1 MAPVCKRHRTREQGI
16 TILPETN
23 LQEPETAIEDQ
34 ANESLFSAGMRR
46 IFPAKLLGVSYQ
58 TARNRFIPW
67 VHKGGCA
74 VLDQGLISGSNFILS
89 ILLARWLLPEQY
101 GAYAVAFG
109 FFILV
114 SLVYSALVLEPMA
127 VFGGSSYRDR
137 LRGYLGSVMWIHVAM
152 SLALV
157 VVFGVSAFVV
167 WKISPQTGLAAAI
180 AGVTIASPCILLF
193 SLARRTFYLELSPAK
208 AAVGALVYCGM
219 SLACLYLVYRR
230 AWLSP
235 FSAFLILGVAAL
247 ATSIY
252 LFARLY
258 TELRPSTMDDSV
270 GLIWG
275 RHWRYGSWALLSC
288 VASWIP
294 ANIYYP
300 LLSSFGT
307 MAQSGQLK
315 ALMNFTLPVEQV
327 KGALGLLFL
336 PYAASVLE
344 REGRGSGGSLSR
356 RMTLVAVGVALAYWV
371 VVLATQRSAFHALYS
386 GRYMEVAHL
395 LPIVAIGS
403 IAWCGSF
410 GSAIA
415 LRAMESPASVFIAFG
430 LSTVVSTLVGIPA
443 TRYFGLTGAVWGMN
457 VSDLLSWMFLIWL
470 LRRKMAGRS
479 FNFERFLE
487 RRGARQQVLPEEFPA
502 D

>member
-1 MAPVCKRHRTREQGI
+1 MTEESRPDGWLSA
-16 TILPETN
+16 ILRKVFPE
-23 LQEPETAIEDQ
+23 
-34 ANESLFSAGMRR
+34 R
-46 IFPAKLLGVSYQ
+46 LLGLSFD
-58 TARNRFIPW
+58 TARNRLIPW
-67 VHKGGCA
+67 LHKGGCA
-74 VLDQGLISGSNFILS
+74 VLDQGLISGSNFALS
-89 ILLARWLLPEQY
+89 VLLARWLVPEQY

-137 LRGYLGSVMWIHVAM
+137 LRGYLNSVMRIHVVM
-152 SLALV
+152 SLLLV
-157 VVFGVSAFVV
+157 VIFGVSAFVV
-167 WKISPQTGLAAAI
+167 WKVTAGNGLAGAI
-180 AGVTIASPCILLF
+180 AGVTIASPFILVF
-193 SLARRTFYLELSPAK
+193 ALARRTFYLELSPAK
-208 AAVGALVYCGM
+208 AAVGALVYCTIT
-219 SLACLYLVYRR
+219 LTCLFLVYQK

-235 FSAFLILGVAAL
+235 FSAFLILGAGAL

-252 LFARLY
+252 LFIRLY
-258 TELRPSTMDDSV
+258 AELSATKMTDSV
-270 GLIWG
+270 GYVWG

-336 PYAASVLE
+336 PYAANVLE
-344 REGRGSGGSLSR
+344 KQGRKSGGSLSR
-356 RMTLVAVGVALAYWV
+356 RMTLVAVGVAVAYWIV
-371 VVLATQRSAFHALYS
+371 ILATQKTAFHALYS

-415 LRAMESPASVFIAFG
+415 LRAMEAPSSVFIAFG
-430 LSTVVSTLVGIPA
+430 LSTVASTIVGIPA
-443 TRYFGLTGAVWGMN
+443 AKIWGLTGAIWGMN

-487 RRGARQQVLPEEFPA
+487 RRESRSPQALPEEFPA

>member
-1 MAPVCKRHRTREQGI
+1 M
-16 TILPETN
+16 PETN
-23 LQEPETAIEDQ
+23 IQEAEAPSEEQRPESWLT
-34 ANESLFSAGMRR
+34 SALRR
-46 IFPAKLLGVSYQ
+46 IFPAKLLGVSYE
-58 TARNRFIPW
+58 TVRDRFIPW

-74 VLDQGLISGSNFILS
+74 VLDQGLISGSNFLLS
-89 ILLARWLLPEQY
+89 ILLARWLVPEQY

-109 FFILV
+109 FFVLL
-114 SLVYSALVLEPMA
+114 SLVYSALVMEPMA

-137 LRGYLGSVMWIHVAM
+137 LRGYLGSLMSIHIAM
-152 SLALV
+152 SVTMV
-157 VVFGVSAFVV
+157 VVFGASAFIV
-167 WKISPQTGLAAAI
+167 WKISPGSGLAGAI
-180 AGVTIASPCILLF
+180 AGVTIASPAMLLF
-193 SLARRTFYLELSPAK
+193 GVARRTFYLELSPAK
-208 AAVGALVYCGM
+208 AALGSLVYCIL
-219 SLACLYLVYRR
+219 SLACLYVLYRR

-235 FSAFLILGVAAL
+235 FSAFLLLGVAAL
-247 ATSIY
+247 VTSIY
-252 LFARLY
+252 LLARLY
-258 TELRPSTMDDSV
+258 VALAPSTMDQPLSH
-270 GLIWG
+270 IWG

-336 PYAASVLE
+336 PYAASALE
-344 REGRGSGGSLSR
+344 RHGRSSAGALSR
-356 RMTLVAVGVALAYWV
+356 RMTLVAVGVAVAYWA
-371 VVLATQRSAFHALYS
+371 VVLATQRTAFHALYS

-395 LPIVAIGS
+395 LPIVAVGS

-415 LRAMESPASVFIAFG
+415 LRAMESPSAVFIAFG
-430 LSTVVSTLVGIPA
+430 LSTVASLLVGIPA
-443 TRYFGLTGAVWGMN
+443 TRVFGLSGAIWGTN
-457 VSDLLSWMFLIWL
+457 VSDLLSWIFLIWL

-479 FNFERFLE
+479 FRFERFLE
-487 RRGARQQVLPEEFPA
+487 RQEARPQALPEEFPA

>member
-1 MAPVCKRHRTREQGI
+1 M
-16 TILPETN
+16 PETN
-23 LQEPETAIEDQ
+23 IQEPEAAIE
-34 ANESLFSAGMRR
+34 EKRSEGWLPAGLQR
-46 IFPAKLLGVSYQ
+46 IFPSSLLGISYE
-58 TARNRFIPW
+58 TVRDRFIPW
-67 VHKGGCA
+67 LHKGGCA

-89 ILLARWLLPEQY
+89 ILLARWLVPEQY

-109 FFILV
+109 FFILL
-114 SLVYSALVLEPMA
+114 SLVYGALVLEPMA
-127 VFGGSSYRDR
+127 VFGGASYRDR
-137 LRGYLGSVMWIHVAM
+137 LRGYLGSLVWIHVAM
-152 SLALV
+152 SLGIAT
-157 VVFGVSAFVV
+157 VFGASAFVA
-167 WKISPQTGLAAAI
+167 WRMAPGSGLGGAL
-180 AGVTIASPCILLF
+180 AGVTIASPCVLLF
-193 SLARRTFYLELSPAK
+193 WLARRSFYLELSPAK
-208 AAVGALVYCGM
+208 AAIGALVYCAL
-219 SLACLYLVYRR
+219 SLGCLFVLYRR

-235 FSAFLILGVAAL
+235 FSAFVLIGVAAL
-247 ATSIY
+247 ATGFY
-252 LFARLY
+252 LLARLRA
-258 TELRPSTMDDSV
+258 ELPPTTFDHPL
-270 GLIWG
+270 GEIWG

-327 KGALGLLFL
+327 KIALGLLFL

-344 REGRGSGGSLSR
+344 REGRSSAGSLSR
-356 RMTLVAVGVALAYWV
+356 RMTLVAVGVAVAYWIV
-371 VVLATQRSAFHALYS
+371 VFSMQRTAFHALYS

-395 LPIVAIGS
+395 LPIVAVGS

-430 LSTVVSTLVGIPA
+430 LSTVASLLVGIPA
-443 TRYFGLTGAVWGMN
+443 TRVFGLSGAIWGTN
-457 VSDLLSWMFLIWL
+457 VSDLLSWIFLIWL
-470 LRRKMAGRS
+470 LRRKMNGRS

-487 RRGARQQVLPEEFPA
+487 RRQAGPQALPEEFPA

>member
-1 MAPVCKRHRTREQGI
+1 M
-16 TILPETN
+16 PETN
-23 LQEPETAIEDQ
+23 LQEPEVMTE
-34 ANESLFSAGMRR
+34 ESRPDTWLSASLRK
-46 IFPAKLLGVSYQ
+46 IFPEKLLGVSFD
-58 TARNRFIPW
+58 TVRNRLVPW
-67 VHKGGCA
+67 LHKGGCA
-74 VLDQGLISGSNFILS
+74 VLDQGLISGSNFALS
-89 ILLARWLLPEQY
+89 ILLARWLAPEQY

-114 SLVYSALVLEPMA
+114 SLIYNALVLEPMA

-137 LRGYLGSVMWIHVAM
+137 LRGYLGSVMRIHTVM
-152 SLALV
+152 SVLLV
-157 VVFGVSAFVV
+157 VIFGVSAFIA
-167 WKISPQTGLAAAI
+167 WKITPGNGLAGAI
-180 AGVTIASPCILLF
+180 AGVTIASPFILVF

-208 AAVGALVYCGM
+208 AAIGALVYCTM
-219 SLACLYLVYRR
+219 SLACLFLVYEK
-230 AWLSP
+230 AWLSA
-235 FSAFLILGVAAL
+235 FSAFLILGAAAL

-252 LFARLY
+252 LFVRLY
-258 TELRPSTMDDSV
+258 ADLSPSTMEDSAGYV
-270 GLIWG
+270 WS

-336 PYAASVLE
+336 PYAANVLE
-344 REGRGSGGSLSR
+344 KEGRKSGGSLSR
-356 RMTLVAVGVALAYWV
+356 RMTLVAVGVAVAYWV
-371 VVLATQRSAFHALYS
+371 VILATQKAAFHALYS
-386 GRYMEVAHL
+386 GRYMEVSHL

-415 LRAMESPASVFIAFG
+415 LRAMEAPSSVFIAFG
-430 LSTVVSTLVGIPA
+430 LSTVASTIVGIPA
-443 TRYFGLTGAVWGMN
+443 TKIWGLTGAIWGMN

-487 RRGARQQVLPEEFPA
+487 RRESRAARALPEEFPA

>member
-1 MAPVCKRHRTREQGI
+1 MTEENRSVGP
-16 TILPETN
+16 L
-23 LQEPETAIEDQ
+23 
-34 ANESLFSAGMRR
+34 SAGLRK
-46 IFPAKLLGVSYQ
+46 IFPEKLLGVSYD
-58 TARNRFIPW
+58 TVRNRLIPW
-67 VHKGGCA
+67 LHKGGCA
-74 VLDQGLISGSNFILS
+74 IIDQGLISGSNFVLS
-89 ILLARWLLPEQY
+89 ILLARWLVPEQY

-127 VFGGSSYRDR
+127 VFGGSSYRER
-137 LRGYLGSVMWIHVAM
+137 LRGYLGSVMRIHTVM
-152 SLALV
+152 SALLV
-157 VVFGVSAFVV
+157 VIFGVSAFIA
-167 WKISPQTGLAAAI
+167 WKITPGNGLAGAI
-180 AGVTIASPCILLF
+180 AGVTIASPFILVF

-208 AAVGALVYCGM
+208 AAVGALVYCAT
-219 SLACLYLVYRR
+219 SLTCLFLVYQHR
-230 AWLSP
+230 WLSP
-235 FSAFLILGVAAL
+235 FSAFLILGVAAFG
-247 ATSIY
+247 TSIY

-258 TELRPSTMDDSV
+258 KDLTPSTMEHSV
-270 GLIWG
+270 SHVWG

-344 REGRGSGGSLSR
+344 REGKSNGGSLSR
-356 RMTLVAVGVALAYWV
+356 RMTLVAVGVAVAYWAV
-371 VVLATQRSAFHALYS
+371 ILTTQHSIFHALYS
-386 GRYMEVAHL
+386 GRYSEVAHL

-410 GSAIA
+410 GSAIV
-415 LRAMESPASVFIAFG
+415 LRAMEAPSAVFIAFG
-430 LSTVVSTLVGIPA
+430 LSTIASTIVGVPA
-443 TRYFGLTGAVWGMN
+443 TRVWGLTGAIWGMN

-487 RRGARQQVLPEEFPA
+487 RHEAGPQALPEEFPA

>member
-1 MAPVCKRHRTREQGI
+1 LSQA
-16 TILPETN
+16 N
-23 LQEPETAIEDQ
+23 LQEPEVVIEQ
-34 ANESLFSAGMRR
+34 QRESWLSAAMRR
-46 IFPAKLLGVSYQ
+46 VFPAKLLGVSYD
-58 TARNRFIPW
+58 TARARFIPW

-74 VLDQGLISGSNFILS
+74 VLDQGLISGSNFALS
-89 ILLARWLLPEQY
+89 ILLARWLMPEQY

-127 VFGGSSYRDR
+127 VFGGSSYRAR
-137 LRGYLGSVMWIHVAM
+137 LRGYLSSVMRIHTLM

-157 VVFGVSAFVV
+157 IVFSVSAFVA
-167 WKISPQTGLAAAI
+167 WKISPGNGLAGAI
-180 AGVTIASPCILLF
+180 AGVTIASPFILLF

-208 AAVGALVYCGM
+208 AAIGALVYCGM
-219 SLACLYLVYRR
+219 SLACLFLIYRK

-258 TELRPSTMDDSV
+258 AELSPGKVDDSV
-270 GLIWG
+270 GVIWG

-344 REGRGSGGSLSR
+344 REGRSSGGSLSR
-356 RMTLVAVGVALAYWV
+356 RMTLVAVGVAVAYWIV
-371 VVLATQRSAFHALYS
+371 ILGTQHTAFHALYS

-403 IAWCGSF
+403 VAWCGSF

-415 LRAMESPASVFIAFG
+415 LRAMESPSSVFIAFG
-430 LSTVVSTLVGIPA
+430 LSTIASTIVGIPA
-443 TRYFGLTGAVWGMN
+443 TRIWGLTGAIWGMN

-479 FNFERFLE
+479 FKFERFLE
-487 RRGARQQVLPEEFPA
+487 RQEVRPQGLPEEVPA

>member
-1 MAPVCKRHRTREQGI
+1 M
-16 TILPETN
+16 PETN
-23 LQEPETAIEDQ
+23 LQEPEVTVEETRRDGWLS
-34 ANESLFSAGMRR
+34 ANVRK
-46 IFPAKLLGVSYQ
+46 IFPEKLLGISYD
-58 TARNRFIPW
+58 TARARFIPW
-67 VHKGGCA
+67 LHKGGCA
-74 VLDQGLISGSNFILS
+74 VLDQGLISGSNFVLS
-89 ILLARWLLPEQY
+89 ILLARWLVPEQY

-109 FFILV
+109 FFVLV
-114 SLVYSALVLEPMA
+114 TLVYSALVMEPMA
-127 VFGGSSYRDR
+127 VFGGSTYRDR
-137 LRGYLGSVMWIHVAM
+137 LRGYLNSLMSIHIAMSVAM
-152 SLALV
+152 V
-157 VVFGVSAFVV
+157 VVFGVSAFIV
-167 WKISPQTGLAAAI
+167 WKVSPGSGLAGAI
-180 AGVTIASPCILLF
+180 AGVTIASPFILIF
-193 SLARRTFYLELSPAK
+193 GLARRTFYLELSPAK
-208 AAVGALVYCGM
+208 AAIGALVYCAM
-219 SLACLYLVYRR
+219 SLSCLFVIYRR

-235 FSAFLILGVAAL
+235 FSAFLILGAAAL

-252 LFARLY
+252 LFARLRAD
-258 TELRPSTMDDSV
+258 LAPSKVDDSV
-270 GLIWG
+270 GYIWG

-344 REGRGSGGSLSR
+344 REGRSSGGALSR
-356 RMTLVAVGVALAYWV
+356 RMTLVAVGVAVSYWTV
-371 VVLATQRSAFHALYS
+371 ILATRQTAFHALYS
-386 GRYMEVAHL
+386 GRYMDVAHL

-415 LRAMESPASVFIAFG
+415 LRAMEAPSAVFIAFG
-430 LSTVVSTLVGIPA
+430 LSTVASTIVGIPA
-443 TRYFGLTGAVWGMN
+443 TRIWGLTGAIWGMN

-479 FNFERFLE
+479 FSFERFLE
-487 RRGARQQVLPEEFPA
+487 RREAPPQALAEEFPA

>member
-1 MAPVCKRHRTREQGI
+1 
-16 TILPETN
+16 
-23 LQEPETAIEDQ
+23 
-34 ANESLFSAGMRR
+34 
-46 IFPAKLLGVSYQ
+46 
-58 TARNRFIPW
+58 
-67 VHKGGCA
+67 
-74 VLDQGLISGSNFILS
+74 
-89 ILLARWLLPEQY
+89 
-101 GAYAVAFG
+101 
-109 FFILV
+109 
-114 SLVYSALVLEPMA
+114 
-127 VFGGSSYRDR
+127 
-137 LRGYLGSVMWIHVAM
+137 
-152 SLALV
+152 
-157 VVFGVSAFVV
+157 VV
-167 WKISPQTGLAAAI
+167 WKMTAGNGLAGAI
-180 AGVTIASPCILLF
+180 AGVTIASPFILVF
-193 SLARRTFYLELSPAK
+193 ALARRTFYLELSPAK
-208 AAVGALVYCGM
+208 AAIGALVY
-219 SLACLYLVYRR
+219 STITLTCLYLVYQK

-235 FSAFLILGVAAL
+235 FSAFLILGAGAL

-252 LFARLY
+252 LFIRLY
-258 TELRPSTMDDSV
+258 AELSATKMTDSV
-270 GLIWG
+270 GCVWG

-336 PYAASVLE
+336 PYAANVLE
-344 REGRGSGGSLSR
+344 KQGRKSGGSLSR
-356 RMTLVAVGVALAYWV
+356 RMTLVAVGVAVAYWIV
-371 VVLATQRSAFHALYS
+371 ILATQKTAFHALYS

-415 LRAMESPASVFIAFG
+415 LRAMEAPSSVFIAFG
-430 LSTVVSTLVGIPA
+430 LSTVASTLVGIPA
-443 TRYFGLTGAVWGMN
+443 AKIWGLTGAIWGMN

-487 RRGARQQVLPEEFPA
+487 RHESRQPQALPEEFPA

>member
-1 MAPVCKRHRTREQGI
+1 
-16 TILPETN
+16 LPETN
-23 LQEPETAIEDQ
+23 VQEPETIV
-34 ANESLFSAGMRR
+34 NHGGWLSAAMRR
-46 IFPAKLLGVSYQ
+46 IFPAKLLGINYD
-58 TARNRFIPW
+58 TARNRFVPW
-67 VHKGGCA
+67 LHKGGCA
-74 VLDQGLISGSNFILS
+74 IIDQGLISGSNFVLS
-89 ILLARWLLPEQY
+89 ILLARWLVPDQY

-114 SLVYSALVLEPMA
+114 SLVYNALVLEPMA
-127 VFGGSSYRDR
+127 VFGGSTYRDR
-137 LRGYLGSVMWIHVAM
+137 LRGYLSSITRIHVIM
-152 SLALV
+152 CVALV
-157 VVFGVSAFVV
+157 TVFGVSAFVAE
-167 WKISPQTGLAAAI
+167 KISPHTGLGGAI
-180 AGVTIASPCILLF
+180 LGVTIASPFILIF

-208 AAVGALVYCGM
+208 AAIGALVYCAM
-219 SLACLYLVYRR
+219 SLSCLFVVYDH

-235 FSAFLILGVAAL
+235 FSAFLILGAAAF

-252 LFARLY
+252 LFIRLHADLAP
-258 TELRPSTMDDSV
+258 TRLDDPLRH
-270 GLIWG
+270 IWG

-344 REGRGSGGSLSR
+344 REGRSNAGALSR
-356 RMTLVAVGVALAYWV
+356 RMTLVAIAVAVGYWIV
-371 VVLATQRSAFHALYS
+371 ILATQRTAFHALYS
-386 GRYMEVAHL
+386 GRYMEVVHL

-415 LRAMESPASVFIAFG
+415 LRAMEAPSSVFIAFG
-430 LSTVVSTLVGIPA
+430 LSTVASTIVGIPA
-443 TRYFGLTGAVWGMN
+443 TRIWGLTGAIWGMN

-479 FNFERFLE
+479 FKFERFLE
-487 RRGARQQVLPEEFPA
+487 QRQPGAQALPEEVPA

>member
-1 MAPVCKRHRTREQGI
+1 M
-16 TILPETN
+16 PEAN
-23 LQEPETAIEDQ
+23 LQEPEVMTEESRPDGWLSAI
-34 ANESLFSAGMRR
+34 LRKV
-46 IFPAKLLGVSYQ
+46 FPERLLGLSFD
-58 TARNRFIPW
+58 TARNRLIPW
-67 VHKGGCA
+67 LHKGGCA
-74 VLDQGLISGSNFILS
+74 VLDQGLISGSNFALS
-89 ILLARWLLPEQY
+89 VLLARWLVPEQY

-137 LRGYLGSVMWIHVAM
+137 LRGYLNSVMRIHVVM
-152 SLALV
+152 SLLLV
-157 VVFGVSAFVV
+157 VIFGVSAFVV
-167 WKISPQTGLAAAI
+167 WKVTAGNGLAGAI
-180 AGVTIASPCILLF
+180 AGVTIASPFILVF
-193 SLARRTFYLELSPAK
+193 ALARRTFYLELSPAK
-208 AAVGALVYCGM
+208 AAVGALVYCTIT
-219 SLACLYLVYRR
+219 LTCLFLVYQK

-235 FSAFLILGVAAL
+235 FSAFLILGAGAL

-252 LFARLY
+252 LFIRLY
-258 TELRPSTMDDSV
+258 AELSATKMTDSV
-270 GLIWG
+270 GYVWG

-336 PYAASVLE
+336 PYAANVLE
-344 REGRGSGGSLSR
+344 KQGRKSGGSLSR
-356 RMTLVAVGVALAYWV
+356 RMTLVAVGVAVAYWIV
-371 VVLATQRSAFHALYS
+371 ILATQKTAFHALYS

-415 LRAMESPASVFIAFG
+415 LRAMEAPSSVFIAFG
-430 LSTVVSTLVGIPA
+430 LSTVASTIVGIPA
-443 TRYFGLTGAVWGMN
+443 AKIWGLTGAIWGMN

-487 RRGARQQVLPEEFPA
+487 RRESRSPQALPEEFPA